1 MQCLSAC
8 SSQLATADNSS
19 QDSDGD
25 SAMEEAFA
33 GDGPAASEGN
43 DEPWGEGA
51 SEGDSTSNDDSTSGA
66 DAASEADSAH
76 SDDALADM
84 QME

>member
-1 MQCLSAC
+1 MQCLSARRTP
-8 SSQLATADNSS
+8 LATADNSS

-33 GDGPAASEGN
+33 GDCPAASEVN
-43 DEPWGEGA
+43 DELWGEGA
-51 SEGDSTSNDDSTSGA
+51 SEGDSTSDDESTSGA
-66 DAASEADSAH
+66 DAASGPNSADV
-76 SDDALADM
+76 DDSPADM